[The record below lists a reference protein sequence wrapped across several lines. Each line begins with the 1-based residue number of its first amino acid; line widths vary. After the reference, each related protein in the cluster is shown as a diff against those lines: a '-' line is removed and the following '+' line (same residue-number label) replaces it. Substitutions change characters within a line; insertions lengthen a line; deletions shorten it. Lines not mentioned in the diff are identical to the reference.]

1 MSDFKVIKEFGNAE
15 VGDVFCYDVDEECY
29 ALYYINEEAPMRE
42 TTEYVDMF
50 LAPTIVEV
58 LTKEGY
64 LEEVKVEPIITPEAN
79 KLKEVTDFVYKQ
91 IENCKK
97 DSTLIQTKFDNGE
110 VQPCVK
116 VESDTVHY
124 NLLKVLNHIKDIIN
138 E

>member
-1 MSDFKVIKEFGNAE
+1 MSDFKVIKEFGDAE
-15 VGDVFCYDVDEECY
+15 VGDVFYYNAINDVYELCYIASDHHTIVVD
-29 ALYYINEEAPMRE
+29 ANITL
-42 TTEYVDMF
+42 VSS
-50 LAPTIVEV
+50 IVEV

-64 LEEVKVEPIITPEAN
+64 LEEVKAEPVITPEAN

-124 NLLKVLNHIKDIIN
+124 NLLKILNHIKDIIN